1 MGLCT
6 ANNILT
12 GNNWIACVPACWM
25 TRRRTRPCWK
35 HISQRVTPARPNSA
49 AGNSSGPA
57 HWARTSNRPRS
68 DVTCVRPGM
77 HALDS
82 STPRQRHAF
91 APYATAALLLI
102 AVTVGIW
109 TGQHW
114 LQPQQPQLTAQ
125 APHEVP
131 DIYEDLDF
139 YLWLAGQQ
147 DTESETHS
155 DNPNNT

>member
-1 MGLCT
+1 MHSQQHPDQEQLDRLRAGLLDDT
-6 ANNILT
+6 PQDKALLEAHLA
-12 GNNWIACVPACWM
+12 ACDTCQAQFGSWEQLGPGALGPDLEPAALG
-25 TRRRTRPCWK
+25 RDLRA
-35 HISQRVTPARPNSA
+35 ARM
-49 AGNSSGPA
+49 
-57 HWARTSNRPRS
+57 R
-68 DVTCVRPGM
+68 
-77 HALDS
+77 ALDS
-82 STPRQRHAF
+82 STPRHRHTF